1 MKTLLVVAGLAL
13 LTASLVVIGFFAG
26 SHYGSQTRTFE
37 ESLLHEQIAEAA
49 ATQKLVK
56 LLHDGKIAEAKNTL
70 NHRLDGLVISIGS
83 LLPHCPNEETKGFA
97 GSVLSEI
104 ARHRTAAPVSRTN
117 AFVDEKVKEILE
129 GPAATPSR
137 E

>member
-1 MKTLLVVAGLAL
+1 MKTLLTVAGLAL
-13 LTASLVVIGFFAG
+13 LAASLVVVGFFAG
-26 SHYGSQTRTFE
+26 SHYGSQTQTFE
-37 ESLLHEQIAEAA
+37 ESLLHEHIAEAA

-56 LLHDGKIAEAKNTL
+56 LIHEGKISDATNTL

-83 LLPHCPNEETKGFA
+83 LLPYCPNRETKGFA
-97 GSVLSEI
+97 GNVLSDI
-104 ARHRTAAPVSRTN
+104 ARHRASAPVSRTN
-117 AFVDEKVKEILE
+117 AFIDEKVKEILE